1 MNYKAIADLMLAM
14 PTNQETLTKNDFND
28 LMQVRN
34 LEFIQGIEGLIDGEV
49 WGNSTFCIIVIH
61 SHNTYKIL

>member
-14 PTNQETLTKNDFND
+14 PADRKTLTKNDFND
-28 LMQVRN
+28 LMQTRN

-49 WGNSTFCIIVIH
+49 WGNATFCIIVIH
-61 SHNTYKIL
+61 SHNTYTIL

>member
-14 PTNQETLTKNDFND
+14 STDQETLTKNDFND
-28 LMQVRN
+28 LMQSRN
-34 LEFIQGIEGLIDGEV
+34 FEFIQGVEGLIDGEV